1 MLPGTSPEAPQGP
14 LLFTVF
20 GNVQWCLSWEEH
32 LCLIPRVAAGWGWT
46 KVKET
51 FRGKSKLHV
60 YPVLCLLALPPS
72 MENSRAPPHC
82 AGWPAVHT

>member
-32 LCLIPRVAAGWGWT
+32 LCLIPRVAVGWGWT

-60 YPVLCLLALPPS
+60 YPVLCLLCTTTL
-72 MENSRAPPHC
+72 R
-82 AGWPAVHT
+82 GKF